1 MTLFSK
7 RHRPRLRVLLGGIG
21 LLLVLAVSAATSA
34 APAATSRSA
43 ASHTCIVA
51 TGSGDT
57 TFTRDFNPYDAG
69 GRRVFTLGAIY
80 EPLVVITP
88 SGGGHTYMWL
98 ASKFTWTKGGTT
110 LLITVRH
117 GVKWSDG
124 KPLTNKDVLFSL
136 NAGLKNKLMDKIGLT
151 NKDTDIKSIRA
162 VGKDKVAIALTQV
175 DSTFIGSQLN
185 NQFVVPQHV
194 FAAHTGDIDK
204 WTNPNPVG
212 SGPFTR
218 ITRFNGQDYV
228 LSKSKHYWLRGAPHI
243 ACVERIAAASNDAA
257 LAQTVSGQADWTT
270 NFVPNVQ
277 KAYIA
282 HDPKHYHAFYSTVSL
297 PIGLFF
303 DDTKYPYSIVAFRKA
318 LSQAVDRGKVSKL
331 GEYGY
336 APPADALGIK
346 NMWPKWFDKSLAAQ
360 VKTLSTY
367 NPDAAKKTLTD
378 AGFTYKSGKLIDPH
392 GNAVSMD
399 IHVIGGWS
407 DWAASLNIVVQ
418 SLKDI
423 GVDAQA
429 KLEPDWDSWYPNA
442 AATKFPTFLW
452 NGGGGPTPY
461 GYFKAHLDPS
471 SNVGSGNDA
480 SATAN
485 WEHFSAPNAAS
496 LLQQFRGTLNVKKQ
510 HQIANTLQGMFL
522 DNLPYVPL
530 FIGPLWSTYSTKYFT
545 GYPTPANPY
554 VLPQYTALPDNVVIL
569 TRLRHT

>member
-7 RHRPRLRVLLGGIG
+7 FGILGGVG
-21 LLLVLAVSAATSA
+21 LALAFAVGAANSA
-34 APAATSRSA
+34 APQKSSRATA
-43 ASHTCIVA
+43 GHPCIVA

-98 ASKFTWTKGGTT
+98 ASKLQWTNGGKT

-124 KPLTNKDVLFSL
+124 QLLTNKDVVFSL
-136 NAGLKNKLMDKIGLT
+136 TAGRKNPLMDKIGLT
-151 NKDTDIKSIRA
+151 NKDTDVKSIRT
-162 VGKDKVAIALTQV
+162 VGSDKVAITLTQV
-175 DSTFIGSQLN
+175 DSTFVGSQLN
-185 NQFVVPQHV
+185 NQFIVPEHV
-194 FAAHTGDIDK
+194 FAAHVKDIDK

-228 LSKSKHYWLRGAPHI
+228 LSKNQRYWMKGAPHI
-243 ACVERIAAASNDAA
+243 QCVERIAALSNDAA
-257 LAQTVSGQADWTT
+257 LAQIVSGQADWTT

-277 KAYIA
+277 KAYVS
-282 HDPKHYHAFYSTVSL
+282 HDPTHYHYFYSTVSL

-303 DDTKYPYSIVAFRKA
+303 DDTKYPFSIVAFRKA
-318 LSQAVDRGKVSKL
+318 LSQAVDRNKVSKL

-336 APPADALGIK
+336 APPADALGIAQ
-346 NMWPKWFDKSLAAQ
+346 MWPTWVDKSLSAQ
-360 VKTLSTY
+360 IKAVSTY
-367 NPDAAKKTLTD
+367 DPTAAKRTLTN
-378 AGFTYKSGKLIDPH
+378 AGFTYKGDKLSDPH
-392 GNAVSMD
+392 GNPVSMD

-418 SLKDI
+418 NLKDI
-423 GVDAQA
+423 GIDASA
-429 KLEPDWDSWYPNA
+429 KLEPDWPSWYPGA
-442 AATKFPTFLW
+442 AATKFATFLW

-480 SATAN
+480 SATGN
-485 WEHFSAPNAAS
+485 WEHFSVPAAAG
-496 LLQQFRGTLNVKKQ
+496 LLQQFRGTLDAAKQ
-510 HQIANTLQGMFL
+510 HQLANQLQRSFL
-522 DNLPYVPL
+522 ANQPYVPL

-545 GYPTPANPY
+545 GFPTPKNPY

-569 TRLRHT
+569 TRLRPD

>member
-1 MTLFSK
+1 MTLFRRISI
-7 RHRPRLRVLLGGIG
+7 VGGIG
-21 LLLVLAVSAATSA
+21 LALTLALGAAT
-34 APAATSRSA
+34 A
-43 ASHTCIVA
+43 ASPGRSSSVAAGHQCIVA

-98 ASKFTWTKGGTT
+98 ASKLSWTNRGKT

-117 GVKWSDG
+117 GVRWSDG
-124 KPLTNKDVLFSL
+124 KPLTNKDVVFSL
-136 NAGLKNKLMDKIGLT
+136 TAGLKNPLMDKIGLT
-151 NKDTDIKSIRA
+151 NKDTDVESVRA
-162 VGKDKVAIALTQV
+162 VGKDKVAITLTQV
-175 DSTFIGSQLN
+175 DSTFVGSQLN
-185 NQFVVPQHV
+185 NQFVVPQHT
-194 FAAHTGDIDK
+194 FAAHVKDIDK

-228 LSKSKHYWLRGAPHI
+228 LSKNPHYWKKGAPHI
-243 ACVERIAAASNDAA
+243 KCVERIAASSNDAA
-257 LAQTVSGQADWTT
+257 LSQIVSGQADWTT
-270 NFVPNVQ
+270 NFVANVA
-277 KAYIA
+277 KAYIS

-303 DDTKYPYSIVAFRKA
+303 DDTKYPFSIVAFRKA
-318 LSQAVDRGKVSKL
+318 LSQAVDRNKVSRL

-336 APPADALGIK
+336 APPANALGISR
-346 NMWPKWFDKSLAAQ
+346 MWPGWVNKSLSAQ
-360 VKTLSTY
+360 VKAVSTY
-367 NPDAAKKTLTD
+367 NQTAAKRTLTN
-378 AGFTYKSGKLIDPH
+378 AGFTYKGGKLYDPH
-392 GNAVSMD
+392 GNRVSMD

-418 SLKDI
+418 NLNDLGI
-423 GVDAQA
+423 DAAA
-429 KLEPDWDSWYPNA
+429 KLEPDWDSWYPRA

-485 WEHFSAPNAAS
+485 WEHFSVPTAAG
-496 LLQQFRGTLNVKKQ
+496 LLRQFRGTLNVKKQ
-510 HQIANTLQGMFL
+510 HQLSNRLQRIFL
-522 DNLPYVPL
+522 ENQPYVPL

-545 GYPTPANPY
+545 GYPTQKNPY

-569 TRLRHT
+569 TRLRRA

>member
-1 MTLFSK
+1 MTRFSK
-7 RHRPRLRVLLGGIG
+7 FGIVVGVALALALALG
-21 LLLVLAVSAATSA
+21 AATAA
-34 APAATSRSA
+34 APKGSSRAAA
-43 ASHTCIVA
+43 GHPCIVA

-88 SGGGHTYMWL
+88 SGGGHTYPWL
-98 ASKFTWTKGGTT
+98 ASKLQWTNGGKT

-124 KPLTNKDVLFSL
+124 SPLTNKDVVFSL
-136 NAGLKNKLMDKIGLT
+136 TAGAKNPLMDKIGLA
-151 NKDTDIKSIRA
+151 NKDTDVKSIHT
-162 VGKDKVAIALTQV
+162 VGRDKVQITLTQV
-175 DSTFIGSQLN
+175 DSTFVGSQLN
-185 NQFVVPQHV
+185 NQFVVPQHI
-194 FAAHTGDIDK
+194 FAAHVKDIDK

-228 LSKSKHYWLRGAPHI
+228 LSKNPHYWLKGAPHI
-243 ACVERIAAASNDAA
+243 QCVERIAASSNDAA
-257 LAQTVSGQADWTT
+257 LSQIVSGQADWTT

-277 KAYIA
+277 KAYVS
-282 HDPKHYHAFYSTVSL
+282 HDPAHYHYFYSTVSL

-303 DDTKYPYSIVAFRKA
+303 DDTKYPFSIVAFRKA
-318 LSQAVDRGKVSKL
+318 LSQAVDRNKVSKL

-336 APPADALGIK
+336 APPADALGISQ
-346 NMWPKWFDKSLAAQ
+346 MWPTWVDKSLSAQ
-360 VKTLSTY
+360 IKAVSTY
-367 NPDAAKKTLTD
+367 NPTAAKKTLTG
-378 AGFTYKSGKLIDPH
+378 AGFTYSGSKLLDPH
-392 GNAVSMD
+392 GNPVNMD

-418 SLKDI
+418 NLNDI
-423 GVDAQA
+423 GINASA
-429 KLEPDWDSWYPNA
+429 KLEPDWNSWYPGA
-442 AATKFPTFLW
+442 AATKFATFLW

-485 WEHFSAPNAAS
+485 WEHFDVPSAAPT
-496 LLQQFRGTLNVKKQ
+496 LQQFRGSLDVAKQ
-510 HQIANTLQGMFL
+510 HQLANQLQRMFL
-522 DNLPYVPL
+522 NGQPYVPL

-545 GYPTPANPY
+545 GYPTPQNPY

-569 TRLRHT
+569 TRLRPA

>member
-1 MTLFSK
+1 M
-7 RHRPRLRVLLGGIG
+7 RVFRKIGVLGGMG
-21 LLLVLAVSAATSA
+21 LALTLALGAASSA
-34 APAATSRSA
+34 APTGALRAAAHR
-43 ASHTCIVA
+43 CIVA

-88 SGGGHTYMWL
+88 SGGGNTYKWL
-98 ASKFTWTKGGTT
+98 ASKLRWTNGGKT
-110 LLITVRH
+110 LVITLRH

-124 KPLTNKDVLFSL
+124 KPLTSKDVVFSL
-136 NAGLKNKLMDKIGLT
+136 TAGRKNPLMDKIGLA
-151 NKDTDIKSIRA
+151 NKDTDVKSIRA
-162 VGKDKVAIALTQV
+162 LGKYKVAIALTQV
-175 DSTFIGSQLN
+175 DSTFVGSQLN
-185 NQFVVPQHV
+185 NQFVVPQHT
-194 FAAHTGDIDK
+194 FAAHVKDIDK

-228 LSKSKHYWLRGAPHI
+228 LSKNPHYWIKGAPHI
-243 ACVERIAAASNDAA
+243 PCVERIAAASNDAA
-257 LAQTVSGQADWTT
+257 LSQIISGQADWTT
-270 NFVPNVQ
+270 NFVPNVA
-277 KAYIA
+277 KAYVS
-282 HDPKHYHAFYSTVSL
+282 HDPKHYHYFYSTVSL

-303 DDTKYPYSIVAFRKA
+303 DDTKYPFSLVAFRKA
-318 LSQAVDRGKVSKL
+318 LSQAVDRSKVSNL

-336 APPADALGIK
+336 APAANALGISR
-346 NMWPKWFDKSLAAQ
+346 MWPKWVDKSLAAQ

-367 NPDAAKKTLTD
+367 NPTAAKKRLTD
-378 AGFTYKSGKLIDPH
+378 AGFTYKGGKLTDPH
-392 GNAVSMD
+392 GNAVTMN

-407 DWAASLNIVVQ
+407 DWATSLNIVVQ
-418 SLKDI
+418 NLKSI
-423 GVDAQA
+423 GINAAA
-429 KLEPDWDSWYPNA
+429 KLEPDWDSWYPGA
-442 AATKFPTFLW
+442 AATKYPTFLW

-480 SATAN
+480 TATAN
-485 WEHFSAPNAAS
+485 WEHFDVPAAAG

-510 HQIANTLQGMFL
+510 HRLANQLQRMFVASQ
-522 DNLPYVPL
+522 PYVPL

-545 GYPTPANPY
+545 GYPTPKNPY

-569 TRLRHT
+569 TRLHRA